1 MRHDDADAL
10 MRWGNDKDF
19 AWFQWGRA
27 PGRWPDRASA
37 IEWIDRYRQVW
48 KQRFDQLEHH
58 LRNIQQNN
66 KEHHQ

>member
-1 MRHDDADAL
+1 MSGPVLHGPRVTLRPMRHDDADAL

-37 IEWIDRYRQVW
+37 I
-48 KQRFDQLEHH
+48 
-58 LRNIQQNN
+58 
-66 KEHHQ
+66 